1 MSIFDNNVSLL
12 FGKRGM
18 KTIGGIEIDAFVEE
32 RHVMSA
38 SVTQYPVE
46 EGFNIN
52 DHVTQN
58 PDGLTLHC
66 AVGPQPVKILGGV
79 LNLTSFKN
87 NAYQVYDALIILK
100 ETAELLEVVT
110 GLKVYENMIIDSMN
124 ITRTKDNGQSL
135 EFDIGFTQVT
145 IVQSLETDI
154 PASKQARRKANTK
167 TNKGY
172 SNTELRRKTV
182 YGDTSGGYVVK

>member
-1 MSIFDNNVSLL
+1 
-12 FGKRGM
+12 
-18 KTIGGIEIDAFVEE
+18 
-32 RHVMSA
+32 
-38 SVTQYPVE
+38 
-46 EGFNIN
+46 
-52 DHVTQN
+52 
-58 PDGLTLHC
+58 
-66 AVGPQPVKILGGV
+66 
-79 LNLTSFKN
+79 
-87 NAYQVYDALIILK
+87 
-100 ETAELLEVVT
+100 LLEVVT

-167 TNKGY
+167 INKGY